1 MIDIC
6 PPALVYIF
14 FTIIQILIDF
24 YQEKINESF
33 EKCISGIL
41 VSALLILLCKKG
53 LVTIAWIIVLV
64 PFILMTFIIGL
75 LIFVLGYDYSSG
87 NFSNKCEN
95 IFINS
100 DNKVTI
106 DGKGNILIY
115 NPEYDINT
123 NPVYYNKPYIVVP
136 TNNKIKNSNNDD
148 FTNTFYSSSPMYQS

>member
-33 EKCISGIL
+33 EKCITGIL

-75 LIFVLGYDYSSG
+75 LILSKEVRVDLDDYYGRLKSG
-87 NFSNKCEN
+87 
-95 IFINS
+95 
-100 DNKVTI
+100 V
-106 DGKGNILIY
+106 
-115 NPEYDINT
+115 
-123 NPVYYNKPYIVVP
+123 
-136 TNNKIKNSNNDD
+136 IKR
-148 FTNTFYSSSPMYQS
+148 FK